1 MSLVRIKKADIK
13 ENLDFAIYNYLA
25 VAGNITTEKMI
36 QDFKSIYDID
46 LRQEDANRILVEYLK
61 SGVLSPRFRYFV
73 FLSY

>member
-1 MSLVRIKKADIK
+1 
-13 ENLDFAIYNYLA
+13 
-25 VAGNITTEKMI
+25 MI